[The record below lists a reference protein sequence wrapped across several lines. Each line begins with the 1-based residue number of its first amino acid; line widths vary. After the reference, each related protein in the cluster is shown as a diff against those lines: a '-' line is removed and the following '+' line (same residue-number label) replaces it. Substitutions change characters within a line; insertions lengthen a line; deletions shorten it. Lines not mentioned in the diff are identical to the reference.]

1 MKKSLLFLIT
11 IISSHV
17 FAQNLHLKT
26 GVVVPTQNIG
36 NVRDFNHGNIYNTG
50 IIHIVLFNLINRLR

>member
-11 IISSHV
+11 IISSHI

-36 NVRDFNHGNIYNTG
+36 NVRDFNQWQHTQYVN
-50 IIHIVLFNLINRLR
+50 HSSRLG